1 MKETLSHRQLQSL
14 IHVSNVLNSSL
25 DIDTIIHS
33 IMVQTVSVI
42 DAAHGGV
49 LFIYDQENDFLIPKS
64 DSNFKSEIS
73 EVKLK
78 PGESMTGM
86 AFSAKQCLI
95 FRNRTEVKKATATLS
110 KKNHMLMDQTIPTL
124 PYSSICAPILLKGEC
139 IGVITL
145 DSFDASL
152 EFIPE
157 DINLLTAIAHQA
169 AVALEK
175 ANFYREQEQTVI
187 QLEDLNNTILKQN
200 RMLSRSVDIH
210 KNLSTL
216 VLNGEGLDSIIN
228 YLHDTTGRSVL
239 LFDDL
244 GELISYA
251 YKKNLSD
258 EELLLIKYKAQE
270 SMKAPGTSR
279 SSVEMNLN
287 EENRCLTILPIGA
300 KPTLFGSLII
310 TAPEKISEV
319 DIAAL
324 EHACTVISLEMV
336 KEQAIFDAQER
347 IHDQFIDVLFS
358 GKMDATILQKAK
370 QLNFDPMGD
379 YMAVIMRVDEMENTH
394 KRNSIIRHLVHLSD
408 RMFLKNYLKGTAL
421 RNHDQIVILLTFQQK
436 VSNTY
441 AHHQVKELVS
451 KFHQEIQ
458 LKNWGITVSIGIGRV
473 HSSLLNVTKSLQEA
487 VKCLQ
492 FLRSYSE
499 KKKVISYKDL
509 GVQRLL
515 LQNSEEELTDFIN
528 EALGPL
534 IEYDQT
540 RKGELLPS
548 LFAYLAHN
556 QNAKEAAKA
565 IHVHTNTLMY
575 RLKRIEEILSIDLSE
590 SEQFLNIH
598 LAVNL
603 YPFLKDKLGQQHEIP
618 TI

>member
-279 SSVEMNLN
+279 SSVE
-287 EENRCLTILPIGA
+287 
-300 KPTLFGSLII
+300 
-310 TAPEKISEV
+310 
-319 DIAAL
+319 
-324 EHACTVISLEMV
+324 
-336 KEQAIFDAQER
+336 
-347 IHDQFIDVLFS
+347 
-358 GKMDATILQKAK
+358 
-370 QLNFDPMGD
+370 
-379 YMAVIMRVDEMENTH
+379 
-394 KRNSIIRHLVHLSD
+394 
-408 RMFLKNYLKGTAL
+408 
-421 RNHDQIVILLTFQQK
+421 
-436 VSNTY
+436 
-441 AHHQVKELVS
+441 
-451 KFHQEIQ
+451 
-458 LKNWGITVSIGIGRV
+458 
-473 HSSLLNVTKSLQEA
+473 
-487 VKCLQ
+487 
-492 FLRSYSE
+492 
-499 KKKVISYKDL
+499 
-509 GVQRLL
+509 
-515 LQNSEEELTDFIN
+515 
-528 EALGPL
+528 
-534 IEYDQT
+534 
-540 RKGELLPS
+540 
-548 LFAYLAHN
+548 
-556 QNAKEAAKA
+556 
-565 IHVHTNTLMY
+565 
-575 RLKRIEEILSIDLSE
+575 
-590 SEQFLNIH
+590 
-598 LAVNL
+598 
-603 YPFLKDKLGQQHEIP
+603 
-618 TI
+618 